1 MAKVT
6 LQSIADEVGVSRMT
20 VSNAFS
26 RPEKLSADLRARIL
40 AVAEEL
46 GYVGPD
52 PAARALARG
61 RTGTVGLLM
70 SGRLGEQAS
79 DPVGTEFLVS
89 VADALSD
96 HGLALTLIT
105 EGVAGATV
113 PARDVPLDGA
123 LVYVCDTDSPDVGWL
138 RRRDLP
144 LVTVDQQA
152 LPGSPAI
159 NVDDRAGARAAAQ
172 HVVDLGHRRVGLVN
186 LDPVTGSA
194 TGAPT
199 NPPALARDLGWREAL
214 GAVGIE
220 PLVELAAFQP
230 VSAAYDAALRLLDR
244 PERPTALLCFSD
256 VFAAQAMRAADALGL
271 RVPADVSVVGFDD
284 SSVATA
290 VSPQLTTVAQPV
302 SKLVAIARA
311 ASRRLQ
317 HPALGIIDLL
327 RGLIAFGEAAS
338 EKGRLAVA
346 ALLASMGPDAPAE
359 PVRTVLPTSL
369 VVRDSTAPPPP

>member
-1 MAKVT
+1 MAKPT
-6 LQSIADEVGVSRMT
+6 LQSIAEEVGVSRMT

-26 RPEKLSADLRARIL
+26 RPEKLSAELRERIL
-40 AVAEEL
+40 AVAEER

-79 DPVGTEFLVS
+79 DPVGTEFLVA

-105 EGVAGATV
+105 EGVQGATI

-123 LVYVCDTDSPDVGWL
+123 VVYVCDSDSPDVGWL

-152 LPGSPAI
+152 LPGWPAI

-172 HVVDLGHRRVGLVN
+172 HVVDLGHRRVGLLN

-194 TGAPT
+194 TGSPS
-199 NPPALARDLGWREAL
+199 NPPALARDQGWREAL
-214 GAVGIE
+214 AAVGVE
-220 PLVELAAFQP
+220 PLVGLAAFMP
-230 VSAAYDAALRLLDR
+230 VTAAYDAALLLLDR
-244 PERPTALLCFSD
+244 PAAERPTALLCFSD
-256 VFAAQAMRAADALGL
+256 VFAAQAMRAAESLGL
-271 RVPADVSVVGFDD
+271 RVPEDLSVVGFDD

-302 SKLVAIARA
+302 T
-311 ASRRLQ
+311 
-317 HPALGIIDLL
+317 
-327 RGLIAFGEAAS
+327 

-346 ALLASMGPDAPAE
+346 ALLASRGEDAPAE
-359 PVRTVLPTSL
+359 AVRTVLPTSL
-369 VVRDSTAPPPP
+369 VVRGSTAPPPA

>member
-1 MAKVT
+1 MAKAT
-6 LQSIADEVGVSRMT
+6 LQTVADEVGVSRMT

-79 DPVGTEFLVS
+79 DPVGTEFLVA

-194 TGAPT
+194 TGSPS

-214 GAVGIE
+214 AAVGIE

-244 PERPTALLCFSD
+244 PAADRPTALLCFSD
-256 VFAAQAMRAADALGL
+256 VFAAQAMRAAESLGL

-284 SSVATA
+284 SSVAIA

-302 SKLVAIARA
+302 T
-311 ASRRLQ
+311 
-317 HPALGIIDLL
+317 
-327 RGLIAFGEAAS
+327 

-359 PVRTVLPTSL
+359 PVRTVLPTEL
-369 VVRDSTAPPPP
+369 VVRESTAPPGS

>member
-1 MAKVT
+1 MPKVT

-61 RTGTVGLLM
+61 RTGTVGLLLTGRM
-70 SGRLGEQAS
+70 SEQAA
-79 DPVGTEFLVS
+79 DPVATEFLVA

-105 EGVAGATV
+105 AGVGGETV
-113 PARDVPLDGA
+113 PARDVPMDGA
-123 LVYVCDTDSPDVGWL
+123 LVYVCEPDSTDLAWL

-144 LVTVDQQA
+144 LVTVDQEA
-152 LPGSPAI
+152 LPGAPAI

-172 HVVDLGHRRVGLVN
+172 HVVDLGHRRVGLLN
-186 LDPVTGSA
+186 LHPVTEEAPEA
-194 TGAPT
+194 TPPDAPW
-199 NPPALARDLGWREAL
+199 NPPAAERDRGWRSAL
-214 GAVGIE
+214 SAAGID
-220 PLVELAAFQP
+220 PLEELAAFRP
-230 VSAAYDAALRLLDR
+230 VEAAYDAARRLLDR
-244 PERPTALLCFSD
+244 PAAERPTALLCFSD
-256 VFAAQAMRAADALGL
+256 GYAAQAMRAAESLGL
-271 RVPADVSVVGFDD
+271 KVPEDVSVVGFDD
-284 SSVATA
+284 SSIATA
-290 VSPQLTTVAQPV
+290 VHPALTTVSQPV
-302 SKLVAIARA
+302 T
-311 ASRRLQ
+311 
-317 HPALGIIDLL
+317 
-327 RGLIAFGEAAS
+327 

-346 ALLASMGPDAPAE
+346 ALLDAMRGGGPGETPAD

-369 VVRDSTAPPPP
+369 VVRGSTAPPPA